1 MESLVFTG
9 PKAMNNERKIGASS
23 SSDIL
28 KAIRP
33 LGGTMINSPI
43 LSFLR
48 RGDSTSKLESIA
60 KYKVSDYGLS
70 RGAPSSVHQ
79 HCCYGWGMGQQDT
92 HILKQ
97 LCAQSQS
104 EWAVSVYCQGRS
116 VNSLKQE
123 MEKIQERLSH
133 FKSIKRLDFFDAS
146 SPLDCWLH
154 K

>member
-1 MESLVFTG
+1 
-9 PKAMNNERKIGASS
+9 MNNERKLGASS

-28 KAIRP
+28 KAITATWRDND
-33 LGGTMINSPI
+33 NSPI
-43 LSFLR
+43 FVCE
-48 RGDSTSKLESIA
+48 GDSTSKLESIA
-60 KYKVSDYGLS
+60 KSKYLTTVYQDVLPRACTSI
-70 RGAPSSVHQ
+70 VV
-79 HCCYGWGMGQQDT
+79 YGWGMGQQDT

-97 LCAQSQS
+97 LMRS
-104 EWAVSVYCQGRS
+104 EPKRVAVSVYCQGRS

-146 SPLDCWLH
+146 SSGCWLH